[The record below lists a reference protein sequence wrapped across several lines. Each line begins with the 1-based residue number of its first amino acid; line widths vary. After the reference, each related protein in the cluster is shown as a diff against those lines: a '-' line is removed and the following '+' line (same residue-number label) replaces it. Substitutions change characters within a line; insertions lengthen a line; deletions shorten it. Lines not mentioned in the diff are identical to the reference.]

1 MPKVRPFRFSG
12 LKRYT
17 SEQVAVQESL
27 AIYLSR
33 RPFQPDFAESLAAI
47 LERYLKTSCSFGELE
62 FRPVARNELGTLLPS
77 IGCIVVIGAAPTES
91 KILVDID
98 PSLAMMTIERL
109 LGGSGEDGRIQRPL
123 TEIEEGVLSFLL
135 LKILSHFTTDFES
148 GRELALTL
156 DRFASKLGEIQ
167 DLVDAEPNYH
177 LIAVRVKAGK
187 RIGYARILVP
197 QSLVTSSF
205 SSPLAQ
211 GDANGFELNY
221 MRKTLRRIGKTRV
234 QARVELATL
243 DLGPDDIANL
253 EVGDIVILENH
264 QATKTPSGIE
274 GVVFVKLGRGVNGGL
289 RGRLINE
296 GEQTRL
302 EILEIVV
309 QEEPPES
316 AMVEES
322 EGGAQPDDVASN
334 ESEDNLSET
343 QGLLRDVDAPVV
355 VELGR
360 IRMNTAQVT
369 RLRTGQ
375 ILRLPRGPNDPVDL
389 VVNGKLFARGELIE
403 VDGELG
409 VRLLQV
415 AGSA

>member
-1 MPKVRPFRFSG
+1 
-12 LKRYT
+12 
-17 SEQVAVQESL
+17 
-27 AIYLSR
+27 
-33 RPFQPDFAESLAAI
+33 
-47 LERYLKTSCSFGELE
+47 
-62 FRPVARNELGTLLPS
+62 
-77 IGCIVVIGAAPTES
+77 
-91 KILVDID
+91 
-98 PSLAMMTIERL
+98 
-109 LGGSGEDGRIQRPL
+109 
-123 TEIEEGVLSFLL
+123 
-135 LKILSHFTTDFES
+135 
-148 GRELALTL
+148 
-156 DRFASKLGEIQ
+156 Q
-167 DLVDAEPNYH
+167 DYIDAEPSYH

-187 RIGYARILVP
+187 RIGYTRILVP
-197 QSLVTSSF
+197 QSLITSSF
-205 SSPLAQ
+205 SSPPAQ
-211 GDANGFELNY
+211 SEANGFELDY
-221 MRKTLRRIGKTRV
+221 MRKMLRRIGKTRV
-234 QARVELATL
+234 LARVELATL